1 MEPIPKIQ
9 TLDQKRFW
17 SALSR
22 KGAQQRVPVQAMI
35 ELTYGCNLRCVHCY
49 NPTHQA
55 KDELATAQIT
65 TLIDQ
70 LAEAGCLHLGLT
82 GGEIFTRRDL
92 FEILAYAKAKGFAVT
107 LLTNA
112 TLITPERA
120 DRIQALRPHCVEIS
134 IYGATQETYERV
146 TRIHGSFQAFLTGV
160 QLLRER
166 TVPLLIKMP
175 VMTFN
180 QHEVLQA
187 RALVEG
193 WGIKFVYSCEI
204 HPRVD
209 GSLEPLQY
217 RIPTQDVIRVD
228 DAMLGAR
235 RWRVEGGEEKRECCQ
250 AGQGLFTCKCGKRS
264 LAVTP
269 YGRMNLCV
277 SLPTPQY
284 DLRSGTVSEGWKTL
298 VELVDRANAKP
309 GDAYECPTC
318 PVQGHCRQGPMNAWL
333 ETQRLEPCL
342 PYFKELATLEKQVSE
357 AKNRREQGTR
367 EEHGSGSGLCSRPDC
382 S

>member
-1 MEPIPKIQ
+1 MIEEVSREQ
-9 TLDQKRFW
+9 FW
-17 SALSR
+17 LR
-22 KGAQQRVPVQAMI
+22 LLEKGAQQRVPVQAMI

-49 NPTHQA
+49 NPTHTA
-55 KDELATAQIT
+55 KDELATIQVKA
-65 TLIDQ
+65 LIDQ
-70 LAEAGCLHLGLT
+70 LAEAGCLNLAFT

-120 DRIQALRPHCVEIS
+120 DRIQVIRPHQVETS

-146 TRIHGSFQAFLTGV
+146 TRIPGSFQAFLTGV

-166 TVPLLIKMP
+166 TVSLVIKMP
-175 VMTFN
+175 VMTLN

-187 RALVEG
+187 KALVES
-193 WGIKFVYSCEI
+193 WGIKFVYCTEI
-204 HPRVD
+204 FPRVD

-217 RIPTQDVIRVD
+217 RLAPEEVLRID
-228 DAMLGAR
+228 DAVQGAQ
-235 RWRVEGGEEKRECCQ
+235 RWRAEGGEEKGESCQ
-250 AGQGLFTCKCGKRS
+250 AGEGLFTCMCGKSS

-284 DLRSGTVSEGWKTL
+284 DLRSGTVAEGWKTL
-298 VELVDRANAKP
+298 VDLVDRANTTP
-309 GDAYECPTC
+309 GDAYECPNC
-318 PVQGHCRQGPMNAWL
+318 PVQRHCRQGPMNAWL
-333 ETQRLEPCL
+333 ETQTLESCL
-342 PYFKELATLEKQVSE
+342 PYFKELATLEKQ
-357 AKNRREQGTR
+357 TR
-367 EEHGSGSGLCSRPDC
+367 EAERKSDRGQ
-382 S
+382 

>member
-1 MEPIPKIQ
+1 MIDKINPEQ
-9 TLDQKRFW
+9 FW
-17 SALSR
+17 LRLFEKSAR
-22 KGAQQRVPVQAMI
+22 QRVPVEAMI

-65 TLIDQ
+65 ALIDQ
-70 LAEAGCLHLGLT
+70 LAEAGCLRLEFT

-92 FEILAYAKAKGFAVT
+92 FEILAYAKGKGFTVT

-120 DRIQALRPHCVEIS
+120 GRIQALHPHRVEIS

-146 TRIHGSFQAFLTGV
+146 TRIPGSFHAFLTGV
-160 QLLRER
+160 RLLRER

-175 VMTFN
+175 VMTLN
-180 QHEVLQA
+180 HHEVLQA
-187 RALVEG
+187 KALVEG
-193 WGIKFVYSCEI
+193 WGIKFVYSTEI

-217 RIPTQDVIRVD
+217 RLAPPEVVRID
-228 DAMLGAR
+228 DAVLGSP
-235 RWRVEGGEEKRECCQ
+235 RWRAEGAGEQQRTCQ
-250 AGQGLFTCKCGKRS
+250 AHPGLFTCMCGKNS

-269 YGRMNLCV
+269 YGQMNLCV

-284 DLRSGTVSEGWKTL
+284 DLRSGTVSEGWRTL
-298 VELVDRANAKP
+298 VEFVDSTNGKP
-309 GDAYECPTC
+309 GDAYECPQC
-318 PVQGHCRQGPMNAWL
+318 PV
-333 ETQRLEPCL
+333 
-342 PYFKELATLEKQVSE
+342 
-357 AKNRREQGTR
+357 
-367 EEHGSGSGLCSRPDC
+367 
-382 S
+382 

>member
-1 MEPIPKIQ
+1 MDRPPPIEEIS
-9 TLDQKRFW
+9 QKRFW
-17 SALSR
+17 SALSL
-22 KGAQQRVPVQAMI
+22 KGAQQRVPVEAMI

-65 TLIDQ
+65 ALIDQ
-70 LAEAGCLHLGLT
+70 LAEAGCLRLAFT

-92 FEILAYAKAKGFAVT
+92 FEILSYAKGKGFAVT

-120 DRIQALRPHCVEIS
+120 DRIQALRPHQVEIS

-146 TRIHGSFQAFLTGV
+146 TRIPGSFQAFLTGV
-160 QLLRER
+160 RLLRER

-175 VMTFN
+175 VMTLN
-180 QHEVLQA
+180 HHEVLQA
-187 RALVEG
+187 KALVEG
-193 WGIKFVYSCEI
+193 WGIKFVYSTEI

-217 RIPTQDVIRVD
+217 RLAPHDVVRID
-228 DAMLGAR
+228 DSMLGSQ
-235 RWRVEGGEEKRECCQ
+235 RWRAEGDEEKGESCQ
-250 AGQGLFTCKCGKRS
+250 AGEGLFTCLCGKSS

-284 DLRSGTVSEGWKTL
+284 DLRSGTVSEGWRTL
-298 VELVDRANAKP
+298 VDLVDRANAAP
-309 GDAYECPTC
+309 GEAYECPQC
-318 PVQGHCRQGPMNAWL
+318 PVQSHCRQGPMNAWL
-333 ETQRLEPCL
+333 ERGQLEPCL
-342 PYFKELATLEKQVSE
+342 PYFKELATLEKETQE
-357 AKNRREQGTR
+357 AASQG
-367 EEHGSGSGLCSRPDC
+367 EHAMRDERGGGS
-382 S
+382 

>member
-1 MEPIPKIQ
+1 MKPRPLIQ

-17 SALSR
+17 LALR
-22 KGAQQRVPVQAMI
+22 EKGAQQRVPVRAMI

-55 KDELATAQIT
+55 KDELSTVQIT
-65 TLIDQ
+65 ALIDQ
-70 LAEAGCLHLGLT
+70 LAAVGCLELGLT

-92 FEILAYAKAKGFAVT
+92 FEIMAYAKGKGFAIT

-120 DRIQALRPHCVEIS
+120 DRIQALHPRSVEIS
-134 IYGATQETYERV
+134 IYGATQETYEQV
-146 TRIHGSFQAFLTGV
+146 TRIPGSFQGFLTGV

-175 VMTFN
+175 VMTLN
-180 QHEVLQA
+180 QHEVEQA
-187 RALVEG
+187 KALVEG
-193 WGIKFVYSCEI
+193 WGIKFIYCTEI
-204 HPRVD
+204 FPRVD

-217 RIPTQDVIRVD
+217 RLAPHDVVRID
-228 DAMLGAR
+228 DAMLGSR
-235 RWRVEGGEEKRECCQ
+235 RWRAAGGAEKGERCQ
-250 AGQGLFTCKCGKRS
+250 AGEGLFTCMCGRNN

-277 SLPTPQY
+277 SFPIPQY
-284 DLRSGTVSEGWKTL
+284 DLRCGTVSEGWKTL
-298 VELVDRANAKP
+298 VDLVDSANAKP

-318 PVQGHCRQGPMNAWL
+318 PVQSHCQQGPMNAWL
-333 ETQRLEPCL
+333 ETRRLEPCL
-342 PYFKELATLEKQVSE
+342 PYFKELATLEKLTHE
-357 AKNRREQGTR
+357 AEGKSDPG
-367 EEHGSGSGLCSRPDC
+367 P
-382 S
+382 

>member
-1 MEPIPKIQ
+1 MNIKESSQGQFWARLSEKAASRRLPIKA
-9 TLDQKRFW
+9 T
-17 SALSR
+17 
-22 KGAQQRVPVQAMI
+22 I

-55 KDELATAQIT
+55 KDELSTVQIT
-65 TLIDQ
+65 AVIDQ
-70 LAEAGCLHLGLT
+70 LAAAGCLEVAFT
-82 GGEIFTRRDL
+82 GGELFTRRDV
-92 FEILAYAKAKGFAVT
+92 FEIFSYAKAKGFLIT

-120 DRIQALRPHCVEIS
+120 DRIQALHPHCVEIS
-134 IYGATQETYERV
+134 IYGGTQETYERV
-146 TRIHGSFQAFLTGV
+146 TRMPGSFQSFLTGV

-175 VMTFN
+175 VMTLN

-187 RALVEG
+187 KALIES
-193 WGIKFVYSCEI
+193 WGIKFQYSAEI
-204 HPRVD
+204 FPRVD

-217 RIPTQDVIRVD
+217 RLAAHEVVQLDEAI
-228 DAMLGAR
+228 LGSQ
-235 RWRVEGGEEKRECCQ
+235 RWPAEGGAEKGESCQ
-250 AGQGLFTCKCGKRS
+250 GQHGLFTCMCGKSS

-298 VELVDRANAKP
+298 VDVVDRTNAAP
-309 GDAYECPTC
+309 GEAYECPQC
-318 PVQGHCRQGPMNAWL
+318 PVQSHCRQGPMNAWL
-333 ETQRLEPCL
+333 ETGRLEPCL
-342 PYFKELATLEKQVSE
+342 PYFKELATLDKQTHE
-357 AKNRREQGTR
+357 AERKSDRGQ
-367 EEHGSGSGLCSRPDC
+367 
-382 S
+382 